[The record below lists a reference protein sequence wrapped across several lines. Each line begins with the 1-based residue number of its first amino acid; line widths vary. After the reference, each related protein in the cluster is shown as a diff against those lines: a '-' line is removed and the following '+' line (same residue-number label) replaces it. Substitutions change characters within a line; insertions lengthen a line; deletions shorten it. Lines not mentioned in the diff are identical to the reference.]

1 MRNVLRLLTLL
12 STGLAVSAAGASQI
26 CIVPSTANN
35 FNVTVDCD
43 PLNPQIHEN
52 AATGYST
59 DGFPCTS
66 GFCGPVAGGGLQDYG
81 WSISSS
87 STDPFLHS
95 GPLVPGL
102 SNLYLWFEC
111 TINSGFDGWAAAEFR
126 LESDNSNLL
135 ILSFVPMNGVLN
147 AGTGTEVLMAVGG
160 CPQAPFLAGSLLVLY
175 TGPVSVESESWGDIK
190 AMYR

>member
-52 AATGYST
+52 ATIGYST
-59 DGFPCTS
+59 DGSPCES
-66 GFCGPVAGGGLQDYG
+66 YMCGDALSRGGSRTYG
-81 WSISSS
+81 WSISAS
-87 STDPFLHS
+87 STSPYANS
-95 GPLVPGL
+95 GPLLPGL
-102 SNLYLWFEC
+102 SSLYLWLDC
-111 TINSGFDGWAAAEFR
+111 TTVDGWAAAEFR

-135 ILSFVPMNGVLN
+135 ILSFVPLNGVLN
-147 AGTGTEVLMAVGG
+147 AGTGTDILMAVGG
-160 CPQAPFLAGSLLVLY
+160 CPESPFLAGSLLVLY
-175 TGPVSVESESWGDIK
+175 TGPVSVGSESWGDIK